1 MLLHGILTFQTSIIW
16 KSHYQKNRKN
26 ATQKK
31 KRLSN
36 FLLKDSA
43 ADIEVKQSPFCCL
56 ENRFSKDKNS
66 PNNSSIHLLF
76 TDFRDP
82 HLSSNMTAFTVT
94 TPGDASF
101 SHKHSYTVNKA

>member
-1 MLLHGILTFQTSIIW
+1 MLLCGILTFQTSIIW

-31 KRLSN
+31 KRLSK
-36 FLLKDSA
+36 LKDSA
-43 ADIEVKQSPFCCL
+43 ADIEGKKSPFCCL
-56 ENRFSKDKNS
+56 ENRFSKDENS

-82 HLSSNMTAFTVT
+82 HVSSNMTAFTVT

-101 SHKHSYTVNKA
+101 S